1 MELRN
6 GKVGQRLVA
15 IENEPPDNPGWLGVR
30 YLGMTNYEAIIIGT
44 GQAGPSLAGRL
55 AGAGMKVAIIERK
68 SFGGTCVNTGCIP
81 TKAMVASAYVA
92 HVARRANEYGVV
104 AGAISTDM
112 KAVKARKDTISGESR
127 IGVETWLKEM
137 QNCTVYE
144 GHARFESP
152 KEIRVGSELLSSDRI
167 FVNVGGRAVVP
178 PLPGVDKV
186 PFLNNSSMMS
196 VDFLPKHL
204 VIVGG
209 SYIGLEF
216 GQMFRRFGSEVTIL
230 EMAPHLIRREDEDV
244 STAIEEIMAQ
254 EGINVRLNSKCIAL
268 SPHPDGVSVTA
279 DCDEGPPEV
288 IGSHVLLA
296 VGRRPN
302 TDDLGLEKA
311 GVATDHRGYIVVD
324 DQLRTNVPGIWALG
338 DCNGKG
344 AFTHTAYNDF
354 EIVAANLLDG
364 DSRRV
369 SDRITAY
376 NLYTDP
382 PLGRVGLTQA
392 QAVKSGRNLLIG
404 TRPMTKVGRAVEK
417 GETKGF
423 IKILVDGDIKQILGA
438 AILGTGG
445 DEVIHCI
452 LDLMY
457 AKAEYTV
464 MQRAMHIHPT
474 VAELLPTILE
484 DLKPV
489 ASMAPSA
496 TVVNA

>member
-1 MELRN
+1 
-6 GKVGQRLVA
+6 
-15 IENEPPDNPGWLGVR
+15 
-30 YLGMTNYEAIIIGT
+30 MTNYDAIIIGT

-68 SFGGTCVNTGCIP
+68 LFGGTCVNTGCIP
-81 TKAMVASAYVA
+81 TKAMVASAYAARLA
-92 HVARRANEYGVV
+92 HRAAEYGIVV
-104 AGAISTDM
+104 NAIGTDM
-112 KAVKARKDTISGESR
+112 KAVKARKDAISGESR
-127 IGVETWLKEM
+127 IGLETWLKGM
-137 QNCTVYE
+137 QNCTVYQS
-144 GHARFESP
+144 HARFESP
-152 KEIRVGSELLSSDRI
+152 KDIRVGSELLSSDRI
-167 FVNVGGRAVVP
+167 FINVGGRAVVP
-178 PLPGVDKV
+178 PLPGVDKT
-186 PFLNNSSMMS
+186 PFLTNSSMMG

-230 EMAPHLIRREDEDV
+230 EMGPHLIGREDEDI
-244 STAIEEIMAQ
+244 SRAIEDIMGQ
-254 EGINVRLNSKCIAL
+254 EGINVRLNSKCIEL
-268 SPHPDGVSVTA
+268 SPHSEGVKVTA
-279 DCDEGPPEV
+279 DCAEGPPEV

-311 GVATDHRGYIVVD
+311 GVATDHRGYVVVD
-324 DQLRTNVPGIWALG
+324 EQLRTNVPGIWALG
-338 DCNGKG
+338 DCNGRG
-344 AFTHTAYNDF
+344 AFTHTSYNDY

-382 PLGRVGLTQA
+382 PLGRAGLTETQA
-392 QAVKSGRNLLIG
+392 RKSATNLLIG
-404 TRPMTKVGRAVEK
+404 QRPMTRVGRAVEK
-417 GETKGF
+417 GETNGF
-423 IKILVDGDIKQILGA
+423 IKILVDSDSKQLLGA

-457 AKAEYTV
+457 AKAQYTV

-474 VAELLPTILE
+474 VAELLPTILGE
-484 DLKPV
+484 LKPV
-489 ASMAPSA
+489 TSMAPNA
-496 TVVNA
+496 TLVNA